1 MTTARTAPRT
11 DGGRISSAW
20 QTWTDGDHRLAPI
33 AGALVVIWVAFG
45 IANPT
50 FWTPENLVNL
60 SLQSVS
66 TGVIALGIVIVLLAG
81 QIDLSVGSVSG
92 LAAAIVAVGAVAGDW
107 PVALGVVVALVAGA
121 LIGLLYGVLV
131 ARFGLPGF
139 VITLAG
145 LLVVAGVQWRVLGAD
160 GSVNLPFDSWLVK
173 FNQAWFVPDG
183 VAWVGAAV
191 VVAGVATIGIVE
203 RRRRVLAELPAP
215 TVLGVL
221 IRPAVLAV
229 LLAVVVGYLG
239 QARGIG
245 YSVVLF
251 VVLVAVT
258 DVLLRRTRWG
268 RHVRAVGGDHRA
280 SLLAGVPVRRTLVSA
295 FVACS
300 TLAALGGVLAAGR
313 LAAANQGT
321 GGGGLFLTA
330 IAAAVIGG
338 TSLFGGRGSAWS
350 ALLGVLVIQSI
361 ANGLTLL
368 DLDAA
373 TRNIVTGL
381 VLAFAVSIDT
391 LLRQRQQRSVT
402 RV

>member
-1 MTTARTAPRT
+1 MSTASTTPNADR
-11 DGGRISSAW
+11 GRAASAW
-20 QTWTDGDHRLAPI
+20 SAWRDGDHRLAPI
-33 AGALVVIWVAFG
+33 IGALIVIWIAFG

-66 TGVIALGIVIVLLAG
+66 TGVIALGIVIVLLVG

-92 LAAAIVAVGAVAGDW
+92 LAAAIVAVGAVAGEW
-107 PVALGVVVALVAGA
+107 PVALGVSVALVSGA
-121 LIGLLYGVLV
+121 VVGLLYGVLV
-131 ARFGLPGF
+131 ARVGLPGF

-145 LLVVAGVQWRVLGAD
+145 LLVIAGVQWRVLGSD
-160 GSVNLPFDSWLVK
+160 GSVNLPFDSWLVA
-173 FNQAWFVPDG
+173 FNQAWFVSDA
-183 VAWVGAAV
+183 VAWAGV
-191 VVAGVATIGIVE
+191 VVIVLAIAAFGLME
-203 RRRRVLAELPAP
+203 RQRRIRAELPAP
-215 TVLGVL
+215 SLTRVLGKPAAVAVVL
-221 IRPAVLAV
+221 G
-229 LLAVVVGYLG
+229 VVVGYLG

-251 VVLVAVT
+251 VALVAVT
-258 DVLLRRTRWG
+258 DILLRRTRWG
-268 RHVRAVGGDHRA
+268 RHVRAVGGDTRA
-280 SLLAGVPVRRTLVSA
+280 SLLAGVPVQRTIVSA
-295 FVACS
+295 FIACS

-321 GGGGLFLTA
+321 GGGELFLTA

-350 ALLGVLVIQSI
+350 ALVGVLVIQSI

-391 LLRQRQQRSVT
+391 LLRRRQQHSTSV
-402 RV
+402 